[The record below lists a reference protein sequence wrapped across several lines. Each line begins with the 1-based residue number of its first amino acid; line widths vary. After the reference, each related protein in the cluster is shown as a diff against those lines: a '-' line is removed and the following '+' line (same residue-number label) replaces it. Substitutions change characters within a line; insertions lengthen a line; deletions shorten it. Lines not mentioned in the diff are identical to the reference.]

1 MTDDL
6 QVSAV
11 PEPLLGFRVWQ
22 VGRFELD
29 GYFCPHCETE
39 LPSGVL
45 DQFRSGGGTAWPA
58 TKPLRAECSRYGAPG
73 QHTAPDPSCH
83 CGIYATYDLGTA
95 GSYMYGGDS
104 VLGLV
109 YGWSKVIPG
118 SHGFRAEFAKPAC
131 LFLLARDFAIP
142 LDDLRQL
149 AAYYRVPVLRPH
161 TTDLREYRKVL
172 NGDPLDYEL
181 DQLLAEGDFPDPI
194 SQELR
199 NQPTHSPVRSWTPPP
214 APPPPQL
221 PARSL
226 SRGDKVEYRG
236 SQYEVADSAWTDY
249 ARDGGAT
256 VTLKPRTTRK
266 RSRWSS

>member
-1 MTDDL
+1 VQSTRK
-6 QVSAV
+6 
-11 PEPLLGFRVWQ
+11 PR
-22 VGRFELD
+22 
-29 GYFCPHCETE
+29 
-39 LPSGVL
+39 PSIY
-45 DQFRSGGGTAWPA
+45 T
-58 TKPLRAECSRYGAPG
+58 APG
-73 QHTAPDPSCH
+73 TPP
-83 CGIYATYDLGTA
+83 
-95 GSYMYGGDS
+95 
-104 VLGLV
+104 
-109 YGWSKVIPG
+109 PG

-256 VTLKPRTTRK
+256 VTLKLKNDEETISVVVMNGDELK
-266 RSRWSS
+266 MVY